1 MSRVGKK
8 PIPIPDGVTLK
19 QEGDLV
25 RAKGPLGELSTRMLP
40 GFLLR
45 MDDDGVAHVEKR
57 LTDRRADAMHGV
69 SRAMVANIVEGVSS
83 GFKRNLE
90 VVGTGY
96 RVSLEGRKLIF
107 KLGRDHPVEFEL
119 PEGIKVE
126 VEDRPPRLSVSGI
139 DKVLVGQVAADI
151 RSLQPPEPYKGK
163 GIKYAGEYIRRKAGK
178 SAG

>member
-19 QEGDLV
+19 QEGTLV
-25 RAKGPLGELSTRMLP
+25 RVKGPLGELSTRLQP
-40 GFLLR
+40 GVGVRLA
-45 MDDDGVAHVEKR
+45 DGVAHVE
-57 LTDRRADAMHGV
+57 LDQTDRRSGAMHGV
-69 SRAMVANIVEGVSS
+69 SRAMVANLVEGVSK
-83 GFKRNLE
+83 GFKRDLE
-90 VVGTGY
+90 VIGTGY
-96 RVSLEGRKLIF
+96 RVSLEGTKLVF
-107 KLGRDHPVEFEL
+107 KLGRDHPVEFPL

-126 VEDRPPRLSVSGI
+126 VTDRPPKLSVSGI

-151 RSLQPPEPYKGK
+151 RGLQPPEPYKGK